1 MKINSLSAFALATVC
16 LAHVTTMCEASR
28 SNSMRSRFL
37 SLNKEVEHPPLFR
50 GPIRQNTPKHPL
62 KQAAV
67 FSSNG
72 PASALSI
79 SGGVVDNGIPDIV
92 VPAFFLMFAGIMT
105 YLIYE
110 LRDINMPATLGSKA
124 LSLTV
129 GSLIWDNLIIAVGS
143 IFFKDAKT
151 QPVSHG
157 LLKLLSFP
165 RFTLHA
171 VGTPLNIITVAE
183 MGKAAGIPFLTSN
196 LIQSVISAV
205 CIIVAVVDRTKF
217 VTGAG
222 IDLATYEDSPPKA
235 LERAI
240 TRFTYKEPSFTDIIP
255 AIILAV
261 SSLVVGLVGRK
272 YDEYIGNWL
281 VVGAVAALA
290 GSSQKG
296 HIMTFTGNAGE
307 AVLMFAMLQVAAKV
321 YA

>member
-1 MKINSLSAFALATVC
+1 MIRFPLALFIA
-16 LAHVTTMCEASR
+16 
-28 SNSMRSRFL
+28 
-37 SLNKEVEHPPLFR
+37 
-50 GPIRQNTPKHPL
+50 
-62 KQAAV
+62 
-67 FSSNG
+67 
-72 PASALSI
+72 
-79 SGGVVDNGIPDIV
+79 
-92 VPAFFLMFAGIMT
+92 
-105 YLIYE
+105 
-110 LRDINMPATLGSKA
+110 KA

-151 QPVSHG
+151 QPVSYG

-171 VGTPLNIITVAE
+171 VGTPLDIITVAE
-183 MGKAAGIPFLTSN
+183 MGKAAGIHFLASN

-240 TRFTYKEPSFTDIIP
+240 TRFSYKESSFANIIP
-255 AIILAV
+255 TILLAV
-261 SSLVVGLVGRK
+261 STLVVGLAGRK

-281 VVGAVAALA
+281 VAGAVAVLV

-296 HIMTFTGNAGE
+296 HIMNFTGNAGE
-307 AVLMFAMLQVAAKV
+307 AVLMFAMVHVAAKI